1 MEIKRLYNI
10 AEKGGITVDRF
21 NMEQNG
27 SASVLMDAACYIA
40 VDPKLCGRKE
50 KVSLAHEIGHCVT
63 GSFYNIYAPL
73 DIRKKHELKAD
84 RWAIKKLIPKTT
96 YRRVIKHGIDNLYDL
111 AEYFDVTTDFMQK
124 AIDYYSEN

>member
-1 MEIKRLYNI
+1 METKRLYNI

-27 SASVLMDAACYIA
+27 SASVLMDTSCYIA
-40 VDPKLCGRKE
+40 VDQKLCGRKE

-124 AIDYYSEN
+124 AIDYYSEY